1 MAEHHHHNI
10 LSTKMNACM
19 YRVCFSTVSSCDRTP
34 FTTCRIQ
41 LTYLGDQIRADG
53 RATPEGISIEGSVSG
68 LERKHH
74 KECPVHSTSAL
85 WTGAQLAPP
94 SLVVSVWVYGQ
105 CKDD

>member
-19 YRVCFSTVSSCDRTP
+19 YRDCFSTVSSCDRTP
-34 FTTCRIQ
+34 FTTCCIQ

-68 LERKHH
+68 LERKHQRNVQSIQLQH
-74 KECPVHSTSAL
+74 CGQ
-85 WTGAQLAPP
+85 GAARP
-94 SLVVSVWVYGQ
+94 SIPGSKWVYGQ